1 MWISLLGIAALI
13 GIAVIFSN
21 NRRAINLRVVA
32 PAFLLQAAMAA
43 FVFWLPFGQ
52 HVLQSMSDGVQVVIN
67 YADQGSQFVF
77 GDLAKGNGTL
87 GFIFAFK
94 VLPVIVFV
102 ASFTSVLYYLRIMQ
116 AIVAVLGGALRW
128 MIGTSRVESLNAAG
142 NVFLGQTESPLLV
155 KPYLAGLNDHQLF
168 TVMVSGLASVS
179 GAILVGYAALGVE
192 LKFLITA
199 SFMSAPGG
207 LLMAKLLYPDTAK
220 PDEVDIHKGDAHPE
234 EGGPTNVIEAAANGA
249 ADGMRLALNI
259 GAMLIAFVAL
269 IALLNGLI
277 GGIGHLVG
285 QDGWSLN
292 AVLGAI
298 FSPLMYLL
306 GIPWNEAGAAGNL
319 VGQKL
324 ILNEFVAYANLQ
336 PQLQSLSPHTV
347 AVVTFA
353 LCGFANLSSLAILL
367 GGLGGLVPERKSD
380 IARLGLRAVLAGSL
394 SNLMSAALASFMLG
408 M

>member
-1 MWISLLGIAALI
+1 MWISLLGVAALI

-32 PAFLLQAAMAA
+32 PAFLLQAAMASFA
-43 FVFWLPFGQ
+43 LWLPFGQ
-52 HVLQSMSDGVQVVIN
+52 HVLQATSGAVQVVIN
-67 YADQGSQFVF
+67 FANEGSDFVF
-77 GDLAKGNGTL
+77 GDLSNGSL

-102 ASFTSVLYYLRIMQ
+102 ASLTSVLYYLRIMQ
-116 AIVAVLGGALRW
+116 AIVVVLGGALRFI
-128 MIGTSRVESLNAAG
+128 IGTSRVESLNAAG
-142 NVFLGQTESPLLV
+142 NIFLGQTESPLLV
-155 KPYLAGLNDHQLF
+155 KPYLAGLSDRQLF

-179 GAILVGYAALGVE
+179 GAILVGYSALGVE
-192 LKFLITA
+192 LKYLITA

-207 LLMAKLLYPDTAK
+207 LLMAKLLYPDIK
-220 PDEVDIHKGDAHPE
+220 EPDEVDIHQGDAHPE

-249 ADGMRLALNI
+249 ADGVRLALNI
-259 GAMLIAFVAL
+259 GGMLIAFVAL
-269 IALLNGLI
+269 IAMVNGIL
-277 GGIGHLVG
+277 GGVGHLIG

-306 GIPWNEAGAAGNL
+306 GIPWSEAGAAGDL

-324 ILNEFVAYANLQ
+324 ILNEFVAYASLQ
-336 PQLQSLSPHTV
+336 PQLQDLSPHTV